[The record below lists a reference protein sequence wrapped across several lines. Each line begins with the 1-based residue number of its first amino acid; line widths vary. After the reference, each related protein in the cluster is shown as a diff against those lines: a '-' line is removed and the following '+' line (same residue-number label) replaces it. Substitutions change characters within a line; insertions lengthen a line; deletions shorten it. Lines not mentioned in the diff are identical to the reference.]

1 MTHFQLCALLMGLA
15 VSGMLRVGGIKIYTS
30 HEVEAVNG
38 TDVRLKCTFHSS
50 SDIKPPTVS
59 VSWNFRPLGPGREES
74 VFYYHDKPY
83 PPIEGRFRKRVVWA
97 GDILGGDASIMLREV
112 KFIFNGTYTCQVK
125 NPPDVHGSAGE
136 VRLRVVA
143 TASYYEIAIIAG
155 AIGGAIVLMLLI
167 LGIILW
173 VRSCRRRRMERA
185 AERLERGPKPPP
197 VKKERK
203 DPTLCHPAEAL
214 HLYVKEE
221 EIEIDSS
228 DGVISEP
235 STKDPSSSEE
245 EDDSSDDDDGGDD
258 DD

>member
-1 MTHFQLCALLMGLA
+1 
-15 VSGMLRVGGIKIYTS
+15 MLRVGGIKIYTS

-203 DPTLCHPAEAL
+203 DPTLW
-214 HLYVKEE
+214 
-221 EIEIDSS
+221 
-228 DGVISEP
+228 
-235 STKDPSSSEE
+235 
-245 EDDSSDDDDGGDD
+245 
-258 DD
+258 